1 MARRSDAVTL
11 QAMAQRTILTVL
23 IVWICCAFGGCQSP
37 FLPMRADELL
47 RRRIDAAV
55 EHELGLLPQENQN
68 RRFIT
73 LQPPGEVELALAERR
88 EELDT
93 IGPAPIGSPV
103 DPDFGAD
110 LTGAEQVE
118 VALNLRDAIHTA
130 VEGNLGVQSSRLQP
144 AISAQDVIAAEAAFD
159 AIFFG
164 GVDVTKT
171 DQPSTV
177 PIVGITTI
185 GTGISASERYRY
197 ETGLRKLTRSG
208 GTVSLSTDLTRSQNN
223 APGISF
229 SPDPAYMAAVRF
241 GLTQPL
247 LRGFGKQV
255 NTATIHLS
263 ENAEQ
268 SVVEQLRSELLAV
281 ISQTEVAY
289 WNLVFAWSD
298 LVIQEWLVSVGEEV
312 RDVLD
317 RRRDFDT
324 KPAQFAD
331 AVATVEQRKS
341 NVILARHQVRA
352 ASDLLKVLI
361 NDPRLPVGSEI
372 LIKPSDELVEVPV
385 EYDLR
390 ESLTTAISNRPE
402 IKQAL
407 LAIDDA
413 SIRQMLANNL
423 RLPRLDLSAEIAY
436 SGLNDDPGSSFSEL
450 SDADFIDYVLG
461 INFEIPIG
469 NREAEAGYRRSRLQ
483 RTGALISYRQ
493 AVQQVVLEVKSALR
507 NVITNYQLIQARRSF
522 RVAQAENLRTLLVE
536 EETMAGLTPE
546 FLNLKFQRQSGLAT
560 ARQQEIQA
568 IVNFDQS
575 VAELYR
581 AMGTGLKMNNIN
593 LEVGDHTDDF
603 IP

>member
-1 MARRSDAVTL
+1 M
-11 QAMAQRTILTVL
+11 
-23 IVWICCAFGGCQSP
+23 G
-37 FLPMRADELL
+37 ADELL
-47 RRRIDAAV
+47 RSQINASI
-55 EHELGLLPQENQN
+55 EHELASLPPEDQG

-73 LQPPGEVELALAERR
+73 SQPPGEVEIALAERR

-103 DPDFGAD
+103 DPYLSTD
-110 LTGAEQVE
+110 LYGAEQGE
-118 VALNLRDAIHTA
+118 FELNLRDAIHNA

-159 AIFFG
+159 ALFFG
-164 GVDVTKT
+164 SVDLTKS

-177 PIVGITTI
+177 PIVGVTTI
-185 GTGISASERYRY
+185 GTGVTGSERYRY
-197 ETGLRKLTRSG
+197 ETGLRKLTRGG
-208 GTVSLSTDLTRSQNN
+208 GTISLSTDLTRSQNN
-223 APGISF
+223 APGISL
-229 SPDPAYMAAVRF
+229 SPDPAYLAALRF
-241 GLTQPL
+241 GLIQPL
-247 LRGFGKQV
+247 LRGFGERV

-268 SVVEQLRSELLAV
+268 SEVEQLRSELLTV
-281 ISQTEVAY
+281 ISRTEVAY
-289 WNLVFAWSD
+289 WNLVFAWHD
-298 LVIQEWLVSVGEEV
+298 LVIQEWLVMVGEKV

-341 NVILARHQVRA
+341 NVIVARRQVRA
-352 ASDLLKVLI
+352 ASDFLKVLI
-361 NDPRLPVGSEI
+361 NDSRFPVGSEI
-372 LIKPSDELVEVPV
+372 LIKPVDSLVELPI

-390 ESLTTAISNRPE
+390 DSLTSALANRPE
-402 IKQAL
+402 VKQAL

-413 SIRQMLANNL
+413 SIRQMLADNL

-436 SGLNDDPGSSFSEL
+436 RGLDDDAGSSYSEL
-450 SDADFIDYVLG
+450 SDARFIDYVVG
-461 INFEIPIG
+461 VNFEIPLG
-469 NREAEAGYRRSRLQ
+469 NRVAEAGYRRSRLQ

-493 AVQQVVLEVKSALR
+493 VVQQVILEVKSALR
-507 NVITNYQLIQARRSF
+507 DVITNYELIQARRSF

-581 AMGTGLKMNNIN
+581 AMGTGLKMNNIT
-593 LEVGDHTDDF
+593 LEIGDHTDEF

>member
-1 MARRSDAVTL
+1 MK
-11 QAMAQRTILTVL
+11 
-23 IVWICCAFGGCQSP
+23 
-37 FLPMRADELL
+37 ADELL
-47 RRRIDAAV
+47 RRTIDASV
-55 EHELGLLPQENQN
+55 KHELESLPSQNQEQ
-68 RRFIT
+68 RFKT
-73 LQPPGEVELALAERR
+73 SQPPGEVELALAERR
-88 EELDT
+88 EELDS

-103 DPDFGAD
+103 DPDLGTD
-110 LTGAEQVE
+110 LTGLEQVE
-118 VALNLRDAIHTA
+118 FALNLRDAIHTA
-130 VEGNLGVQSSRLQP
+130 VESNLGVQYSRLQP

-159 AIFFG
+159 ALFFG
-164 GVDVTKT
+164 GADFTKT
-171 DQPSTV
+171 DQPSIVRIIGPTTV
-177 PIVGITTI
+177 
-185 GTGISASERYRY
+185 GTGVNASERYRY

-208 GTVSLSTDLTRSQNN
+208 GTVSLSTDLTRSQDNSS
-223 APGISF
+223 GIF
-229 SPDPAYMAAVRF
+229 LTPDPAYFAAVRL
-241 GLTQPL
+241 GLVQPL
-247 LRGFGKQV
+247 LRGFGEEV

-263 ENAEQ
+263 ESAEQ
-268 SVVEQLRSELLAV
+268 SDVEQLRSDLMLV
-281 ISQTEVAY
+281 ISRTEIAY
-289 WNLVFAWSD
+289 WNLVFAWND
-298 LVIQEWLVSVGEEV
+298 LVIKEWLVSVGEKV

-324 KPAQFAD
+324 KPAQYAD
-331 AVATVEQRKS
+331 AVATVEQRKG
-341 NVILARHQVRA
+341 NVIIARHRIRL
-352 ASDLLKVLI
+352 ASDDLKVLI
-361 NDPRLPVGSEI
+361 NDSRLSVGSES
-372 LIKPSDELVEVPV
+372 LIRPSDTLVEVPV

-390 ESLTTAISNRPE
+390 ETLTTAMSSRPE
-402 IKQAL
+402 IRQAL

-413 SIRQMLANNL
+413 SIRLMLADNL

-436 SGLNDDPGSSFSEL
+436 SGLDDDAGSSYSEL
-450 SDADFIDYVLG
+450 ADADFIDYVVG

-469 NREAEAGYRRSRLQ
+469 NRAAEAIYLRSRLD
-483 RTGALISYRQ
+483 RTGAIISYRQ